1 MIQFKGVIHLALF
14 IIAALFT
21 VLAAFGAIY
30 NPAHIITA
38 ILSLVLTRTIYKHW

>member
-21 VLAAFGAIY
+21 VLAAFGAFY
-30 NPAHIITA
+30 NPAHIITT
-38 ILSLVLTRTIYKHW
+38 ILALVLTRTIYKKW